1 MEKLEDN
8 EHRIVEARTQIWGKA
23 DAQKKAQD
31 LISGSVEF
39 GSVTRE
45 STKATT
51 NDKQTARDESNA
63 DTETETIDFFSS
75 GAESK
80 VQDSVFGSDPGEEP
94 SEDLIKF

>member
-8 EHRIVEARTQIWGKA
+8 EHRIVEARTQIWGQA
-23 DAQKKAQD
+23 DREKQAQD

-39 GSVTRE
+39 GSVTRQGTTE
-45 STKATT
+45 STVGKKT
-51 NDKQTARDESNA
+51 KS

-75 GAESK
+75 GAESN

>member
-1 MEKLEDN
+1 MRKLEDN

-23 DAQKKAQD
+23 GKGGAQQDNID

-39 GSVTRE
+39 Q
-45 STKATT
+45 STQNAKSNN
-51 NDKQTARDESNA
+51 NDKKNNGN
-63 DTETETIDFFSS
+63 ETETIDFFSG

-80 VQDSVFGSDPGEEP
+80 LQDAVFSDNHTKEEEP